1 MAGFTV
7 SVDNADGQGSVPDAA
22 VLLAATAWGRVR
34 RRRRRRRCGRV
45 AWVRGSGGGLRGAA
59 FTELRVSRGP
69 RGRAGGEVLV
79 AGCTVSLST
88 KPMARGLCR
97 ATESVPDAA
106 VLLAA
111 TA

>member
-45 AWVRGSGGGLRGAA
+45 AWVRGVGGRPAGIRVHRASGLS
-59 FTELRVSRGP
+59 LRGP
-69 RGRAGGEVLV
+69 RGRAAGGEV
-79 AGCTVSLST
+79 
-88 KPMARGLCR
+88 
-97 ATESVPDAA
+97 
-106 VLLAA
+106 
-111 TA
+111 